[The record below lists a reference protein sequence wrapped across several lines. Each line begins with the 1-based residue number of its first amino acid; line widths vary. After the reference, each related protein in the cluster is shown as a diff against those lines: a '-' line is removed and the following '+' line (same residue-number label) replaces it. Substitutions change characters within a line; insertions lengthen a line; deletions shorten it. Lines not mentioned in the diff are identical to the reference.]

1 MTSDVQ
7 NTAEKYGV
15 INGLQC
21 VVAEIGWIYE
31 HNDELHKIAKDY
43 KDGIQ
48 GVVLEILSLGLA
60 ELRSIRE
67 MIAEQEA
74 AERSE
79 KDCLWTDGCD

>member
-31 HNDELHKIAKDY
+31 HNDELHEIAKDY